1 MDINFFNDDLN
12 ENIVKI
18 QHKDIKLFLI
28 RNLFDNISFNKI
40 QLEITHLIK
49 NSENWENLSN
59 QEMLPRKSLKIDASK
74 LIKDINDN
82 LKHSKLL
89 SYINKIM
96 DENYTSCSFKVWW
109 DTCDYFIPWHCD
121 NDAIAASMQLY
132 VTNVAHNHLG
142 TSFCYIDD
150 KDKNKQINTPFLT
163 LPYIKNSGYLF
174 KNTNQIRHGMTM
186 SVPDG
191 FDRVSLYFYIN

>member
-59 QEMLPRKSLKIDASK
+59 QEMVPRKSLKTDASK

-82 LKHSKLL
+82 LKH
-89 SYINKIM
+89 
-96 DENYTSCSFKVWW
+96 
-109 DTCDYFIPWHCD
+109 
-121 NDAIAASMQLY
+121 
-132 VTNVAHNHLG
+132 
-142 TSFCYIDD
+142 
-150 KDKNKQINTPFLT
+150 
-163 LPYIKNSGYLF
+163 
-174 KNTNQIRHGMTM
+174 
-186 SVPDG
+186 
-191 FDRVSLYFYIN
+191 